1 MGRNVCERE
10 SGGQLPRSA
19 SIDSMVEAAICAR
32 HSEPSQPT
40 TLQLPARSDRAFSLA
55 SPAVGRRAKTQRG
68 QAGIDS
74 RVKEAICATKHVLNF
89 LLKMQKLQQLEM
101 RLMNYSNGSGFL
113 NSKDAVDVYY
123 S

>member
-1 MGRNVCERE
+1 MIVYIDDQLPRRE

-68 QAGIDS
+68 QAGKCVLRILH
-74 RVKEAICATKHVLNF
+74 ICYRPNAQVRISIQNSINLRSEIA
-89 LLKMQKLQQLEM
+89 LQ
-101 RLMNYSNGSGFL
+101 
-113 NSKDAVDVYY
+113 
-123 S
+123 